1 MASSKTNSRKRKVQR
16 ISNEE
21 IALKNQKYADLI
33 SSINEGVYG
42 DYVNL
47 NMEQFFR
54 RLFERKGEMRLQEK
68 GKEHYKDGHYNAIIK
83 KISRGGKE
91 SHLWWIVTD
100 TLEGIHQYEKV
111 KFAIVAPLTY
121 IGKTRNLFGRK
132 EDENGNEKVDKKG
145 LGNARY
151 LFAITIDLDS
161 VTLKN
166 MNILHHE
173 IEKGMYPD
181 PSFIVT
187 SGSGLHLYY
196 CFENP
201 IRITPKNMDL
211 LNRLKH
217 TMTRMLWRYKA
228 TSQQRKVEVHDI
240 NQGYRFPG
248 TQTKTGRIVLGF
260 TRHFDE
266 PLYHTPSSLNRYVKT
281 WQKYRPELFQE
292 DRPICDASAKY
303 LDGNK
308 TLSVSEAK
316 ELDKDLRLPAHW
328 SLATA
333 RELFGE
339 EWYQQVKEKGS
350 VDWQKYPITLY
361 QNWLNRLRYGSDVH
375 IGHRYWCIWVLAAWA
390 WNCKVSYRQLKRDA
404 DELMDTLNRILD
416 DDDKVVPF
424 TPRDCNAALSI
435 YREHAKMD
443 EWKPIRLSRRK
454 TVRIT
459 GLPIEAAKRN
469 FRSRE
474 EHMRRMCEAYKSIHD
489 EDRGGD
495 GEETRGR
502 KSLEH
507 MVRQWRDEHPGNEN
521 KSECARD
528 LGISRPTVARW
539 WDIEEPKRNE
549 PEVYEIAEEAQN
561 DFQQRMATD
570 PVFREWQETIQNMS
584 EEQFK
589 GFAELVEMMK
599 NKQSN
604 K

>member
-1 MASSKTNSRKRKVQR
+1 MAKSKNNRRKRKIQ
-16 ISNEE
+16 SLSAEE
-21 IALKNQKYADLI
+21 IALKNQKYADFI
-33 SSINEGVYG
+33 SSIYEGNYG

-54 RLFERKGEMRLQEK
+54 MLFERKGELRLQEK
-68 GKEHYKDGHYNAIIK
+68 GKQHYRDGHYNAIIK

-121 IGKTRNLFGRK
+121 IGKTRTLFGRK
-132 EDENGNEKVDKKG
+132 ENDEGKETVDKTG

-151 LFAITIDLDS
+151 LFAIAIDLDS
-161 VTLKN
+161 VTMKN
-166 MNILHHE
+166 MKILHKE
-173 IEKGMYPD
+173 IESDMYPD

-201 IRITPKNMDL
+201 IQITRKNMDL

-217 TMTRMLWRYKA
+217 TMTRMLWRYNA

-260 TRHFDE
+260 TRHFDQ

-281 WQKYRPELFQE
+281 WLKYRPELFQE
-292 DRPICDASAKY
+292 DRPISDAAAKY
-303 LDGNK
+303 LEGNK
-308 TLSVSEAK
+308 ILSAAESK

-328 SLATA
+328 SLKTA
-333 RELFGE
+333 REMFGE

-350 VDWQKYPITLY
+350 VDWQKYPLTLY
-361 QNWLNRLRYGSDVH
+361 QNWLNRLMYGSDVH
-375 IGHRYWCIWVLAAWA
+375 IGHRYWCIWILAAWA
-390 WNCKVSYRQLKRDA
+390 WNCRVSYRQLKRDA
-404 DELMDTLNRILD
+404 DELMERFNEILD
-416 DDDKVVPF
+416 DDNKIVPF
-424 TPRDCNAALSI
+424 TTHDCSGALSI
-435 YREHAKMD
+435 YREHAQMK

-459 GLPIEAAKRN
+459 GLPIEPAKRN
-469 FRSRE
+469 YRSLNDHLRMMRE
-474 EHMRRMCEAYKSIHD
+474 NYKSLHD
-489 EDRGGD
+489 KKRGGD

-507 MVRQWRDEHPGNEN
+507 MVRQWREEHPGNEN

-528 LGISRPTVARW
+528 LGISRPTVVRW
-539 WDIEEPKRNE
+539 WDADQQFVQQAESK
-549 PEVYEIAEEAQN
+549 VYEIAEEAQN
-561 DFQQRMATD
+561 DFQLSMASD
-570 PVFREWQETIQNMS
+570 PKFREWQEAMQHMS
-584 EEQFK
+584 EEQLE
-589 GFAELVEMMK
+589 GLARLAELMK
-599 NKQSN
+599 LK